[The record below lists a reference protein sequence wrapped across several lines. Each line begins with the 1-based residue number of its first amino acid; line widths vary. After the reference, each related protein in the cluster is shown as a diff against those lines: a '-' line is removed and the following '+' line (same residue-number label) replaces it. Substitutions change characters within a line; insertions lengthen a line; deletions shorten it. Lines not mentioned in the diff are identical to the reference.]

1 MAVSN
6 EDIRLAQNGDADAFS
21 RVYNATIKTAYFV
34 AKRILVDESE
44 EAVEDVLQDSY
55 VAIYTNINTF
65 STGNFQGWVDVIV
78 ANRAKNYLK
87 KKKPMLFSQMESE
100 DEDAPELQFEDE
112 NIEFRP
118 DEQMDYS
125 ETKRLVMEIID
136 GLSEEQR
143 TAVVLYY
150 FDEMS
155 VKDIAAACE
164 CSENTIKSRLN
175 YARKNI
181 KEKVEELEKKGTK
194 LYCFP
199 LVPFLYWLLKEEF
212 KATTVSAAVLNN
224 AGAAVMI
231 KSGAVSVQS
240 TAGLSIG
247 AKFLIGVAGA
257 AVISGAAIGGFA
269 LFNNQDKDDIAIEM
283 NIDEESTDLSDKY
296 MSSDPDKAST
306 SSIDETS
313 KTSYEVKTISKS
325 NGTQYSYEY
334 VQIEGWDNSRFEQ
347 WNKLLTPNFDT
358 QNISSSR
365 YKATILVQNEN
376 LLSVKISGSEMY
388 TGGMHPMSYVQI
400 YNINMQTG
408 EEYNLKELVDI
419 DAYCEKVASE
429 DYTTDFKGGVH
440 DNVLDEIYQCNS
452 YAITGKT
459 TTAEKLKAIIEEN
472 IMSETNIWSV
482 HDGQVDMYF
491 LVTHA
496 AGDMSCISVNGAIK

>member
-247 AKFLIGVAGA
+247 AKILIGVAGA

-419 DAYCEKVASE
+419 DAYCEKVARG
-429 DYTTDFKGGVH
+429 DYTTDFKSGVH

>member
-247 AKFLIGVAGA
+247 AKILIGVAGA

-283 NIDEESTDLSDKY
+283 NIDEESTDLSDEN

-419 DAYCEKVASE
+419 DAYCEKVARG
-429 DYTTDFKGGVH
+429 DYTTDFKSGVH

>member
-247 AKFLIGVAGA
+247 AKILIGVAGA

-334 VQIEGWDNSRFEQ
+334 VQIESWDNSRFEQ

-419 DAYCEKVASE
+419 DAYCEKVARG
-429 DYTTDFKGGVH
+429 DYTTDFKSGVH

>member
-21 RVYNATIKTAYFV
+21 RVYNATVKTAYFV

-55 VAIYTNINTF
+55 VAIYSNINTF

-87 KKKPMLFSQMESE
+87 KKKPMLFSLMESE
-100 DEDAPELQFEDE
+100 DEDAPELQFEDA
-112 NIEFRP
+112 NREFRP

-199 LVPFLYWLLKEEF
+199 LIPFLYWLLKEEF

-224 AGAAVMI
+224 TGAAVM
-231 KSGAVSVQS
+231 A
-240 TAGLSIG
+240 
-247 AKFLIGVAGA
+247 
-257 AVISGAAIGGFA
+257 
-269 LFNNQDKDDIAIEM
+269 
-283 NIDEESTDLSDKY
+283 
-296 MSSDPDKAST
+296 
-306 SSIDETS
+306 
-313 KTSYEVKTISKS
+313 
-325 NGTQYSYEY
+325 
-334 VQIEGWDNSRFEQ
+334 
-347 WNKLLTPNFDT
+347 
-358 QNISSSR
+358 
-365 YKATILVQNEN
+365 
-376 LLSVKISGSEMY
+376 
-388 TGGMHPMSYVQI
+388 
-400 YNINMQTG
+400 
-408 EEYNLKELVDI
+408 
-419 DAYCEKVASE
+419 
-429 DYTTDFKGGVH
+429 
-440 DNVLDEIYQCNS
+440 
-452 YAITGKT
+452 
-459 TTAEKLKAIIEEN
+459 
-472 IMSETNIWSV
+472 
-482 HDGQVDMYF
+482 
-491 LVTHA
+491 
-496 AGDMSCISVNGAIK
+496 

>member
-21 RVYNATIKTAYFV
+21 RVYNATVKTAYFV

-44 EAVEDVLQDSY
+44 EAVEDVLQDSS

-247 AKFLIGVAGA
+247 AKILIGVAGA

-269 LFNNQDKDDIAIEM
+269 LFNNQDKDDLAIEM

-419 DAYCEKVASE
+419 DAYCEKVARG
-429 DYTTDFKGGVH
+429 DYTTDFKSGVH

>member
-21 RVYNATIKTAYFV
+21 RVYNATVKTAYFV

-247 AKFLIGVAGA
+247 AKILIGVAGA

-419 DAYCEKVASE
+419 DAYCEKVARG
-429 DYTTDFKGGVH
+429 DYTTDFKSGVH

>member
-1 MAVSN
+1 
-6 EDIRLAQNGDADAFS
+6 
-21 RVYNATIKTAYFV
+21 
-34 AKRILVDESE
+34 
-44 EAVEDVLQDSY
+44 
-55 VAIYTNINTF
+55 
-65 STGNFQGWVDVIV
+65 
-78 ANRAKNYLK
+78 
-87 KKKPMLFSQMESE
+87 
-100 DEDAPELQFEDE
+100 
-112 NIEFRP
+112 
-118 DEQMDYS
+118 
-125 ETKRLVMEIID
+125 
-136 GLSEEQR
+136 
-143 TAVVLYY
+143 
-150 FDEMS
+150 
-155 VKDIAAACE
+155 
-164 CSENTIKSRLN
+164 
-175 YARKNI
+175 RKNI

-247 AKFLIGVAGA
+247 AKILIGVAGA

-419 DAYCEKVASE
+419 DAYCEKVARG
-429 DYTTDFKGGVH
+429 DYTTDFKSGVH

>member
-21 RVYNATIKTAYFV
+21 RVYNATVKTAYFV

-212 KATTVSAAVLNN
+212 KETTVSAAVLNN

-247 AKFLIGVAGA
+247 AKILIGVAGA

-376 LLSVKISGSEMY
+376 LLSVKISGSAMY

-419 DAYCEKVASE
+419 DAYCEKVARG
-429 DYTTDFKGGVH
+429 DYTTDFKSGVH

>member
-247 AKFLIGVAGA
+247 AKILIGVAGA

-419 DAYCEKVASE
+419 DAYCEKVARG
-429 DYTTDFKGGVH
+429 DYTTDFKSGVH

-459 TTAEKLKAIIEEN
+459 TTAEKLKAVIEEN